1 MTFRFVPCRTDP
13 DGGPIGTR
21 GCTGLVGADAEQMR
35 QLIEAFNPSPTN
47 PLPVVV
53 TDTVW
58 GEGVSMRGRS

>member
-1 MTFRFVPCRTDP
+1 MHP
-13 DGGPIGTR
+13 DGGPMGTR

-35 QLIEAFNPSPTN
+35 QLMKAFNPTPTN

-58 GEGVSMRGRS
+58 GEGE